1 MLFKKKRGMID
12 VRELAKQGRIIPI
25 GSKTLESDA
34 NQEGFVGLGEKEQ
47 APSPAAGTMNFFDT
61 AATTTP
67 SNTNLIERIT
77 ALSQK
82 ISKMEQRLDVVE
94 RKLGVGDAAPP
105 VMW

>member
-1 MLFKKKRGMID
+1 MIFKKKRGMID

-34 NQEGFVGLGEKEQ
+34 NQEGFVELGEKEQ
-47 APSPAAGTMNFFDT
+47 ASSPTAGTMNFFDT
-61 AATTTP
+61 PTP
-67 SNTNLIERIT
+67 TQPANTNLIERIT

-82 ISKMEQRLDVVE
+82 ISRMEQRLDVVE
-94 RKLGVGDAAPP
+94 RKLGVGDSAPP